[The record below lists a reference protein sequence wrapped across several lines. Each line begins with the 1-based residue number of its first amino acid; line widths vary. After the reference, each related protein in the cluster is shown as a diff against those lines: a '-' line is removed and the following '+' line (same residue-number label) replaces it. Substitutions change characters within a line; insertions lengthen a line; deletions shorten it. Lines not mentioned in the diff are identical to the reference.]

1 MGAGSV
7 VTAALK
13 ELTQTL
19 ESQAP
24 NADRCPVGQGAH
36 SRGSGRGPRKRGSE
50 EEGCRGA
57 AWRRWR
63 DLAVRVGGASQSIV
77 FEPWSSFVFFVVAS
91 LG

>member
-7 VTAALK
+7 VNAALK
-13 ELTQTL
+13 ELTWTL

-24 NADRCPVGQGAH
+24 NADSCPTGQGAH
-36 SRGSGRGPRKRGSE
+36 SRGSGQGPRKRGSE

-63 DLAVRVGGASQSIV
+63 DLAVRVGGASPSIV

-91 LG
+91 FG